1 MNAIITNDENQ
12 VIEAIK
18 YRPAVSIILPFDSEI
33 SLKSEM
39 DHKLKIALEKVKRQL
54 LSVYPDEKAYV
65 VINKLQKLIAGLQY
79 DMSKKSMAIF
89 VSPLTEK
96 VIYLDI
102 EVKEKLIIDE
112 SFEIRD
118 LVYNQKEIL
127 KYILLILSAETSKMF
142 RVTGTEFIHIKSTV
156 PENIHA
162 YENDISERVSN
173 FSDPDNRKE
182 DILNKYVQHIDHG
195 LTDALKEFHLPVFI
209 AGAERTLGHFK
220 KITKNEKN
228 IVHFIHGNFIDSTEP
243 EILELMKPYT
253 ANWGSIMERN
263 VLRELEKAMDQKKLA
278 AGMKEV
284 WQAAAHK
291 NNRLLV
297 VEKDFMYPAHLG
309 LSADSIYQE
318 DISLNRPF
326 YIKDAVDEVIEKVLE
341 SGGEV
346 EFVDNGSLNN
356 YEHIALVE
364 YYSN

>member
-1 MNAIITNDENQ
+1 MNAIKTNDENQ

-18 YRPAVSIILPFDSEI
+18 YRPAVSVILPFDSKI

-39 DHKLKIALEKVKRQL
+39 DHKLKIALEEVKRQL

-65 VINKLQKLIAGLQY
+65 VINKLQKLIVGLKY
-79 DMSKKSMAIF
+79 DMGKKSIAIF

-118 LVYNQKEIL
+118 LVYNETQAL
-127 KYILLILSAETSKMF
+127 KYILLLLSAENSKLCQ
-142 RVTGTEFIHIKSTV
+142 VSDHEFEYLKSAF
-156 PENIHA
+156 PLDIHA

-173 FSDPDNRKE
+173 FSDPANRKE
-182 DILNKYVQHIDHG
+182 DVLNKYLQHVDQS
-195 LTDALKEFHLPVFI
+195 LTEVLKQQHLPVFI
-209 AGAERTLGHFK
+209 LGTDRALGHLK
-220 KITKNEKN
+220 KMTRNEKN
-228 IVHFIHGNFIDSTEP
+228 IVEFIQGNG
-243 EILELMKPYT
+243 LEAEETKIRAIMAPHIT
-253 ANWGSIMERN
+253 NWRKIN
-263 VLRELEKAMDQKKLA
+263 QAAIFVELEKALDQKKLA

-297 VEKDFMYPAHLG
+297 VEKDFMYPGHLG
-309 LSADSIYQE
+309 PSADDIYQE

-341 SGGEV
+341 SGGAV
-346 EFVDNGSLNN
+346 EFVDNGSLDN